1 MRLLTCLIFNIAYS
15 SAASTVAFSDC
26 SVPFD
31 SSTSSVMPRTSRT
44 VLPRKAAIS
53 SGRFKDHKATFR
65 ALGLKRIGHTVYQD
79 DSPTVRGMVSKV
91 SYALEVEEVDKKDEG

>member
-1 MRLLTCLIFNIAYS
+1 MLKIKQVR
-15 SAASTVAFSDC
+15 
-26 SVPFD
+26 
-31 SSTSSVMPRTSRT
+31 SRIN
-44 VLPRKAAIS
+44 R
-53 SGRFKDHKATFR
+53 RKDHKATFR